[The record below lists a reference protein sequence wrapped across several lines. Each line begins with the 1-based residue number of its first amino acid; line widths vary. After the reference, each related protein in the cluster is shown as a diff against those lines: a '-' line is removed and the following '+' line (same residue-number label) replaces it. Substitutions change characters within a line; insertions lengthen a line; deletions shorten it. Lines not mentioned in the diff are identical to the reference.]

1 MEKNKTKKFTV
12 WNFVLNAF
20 AWLSFFL
27 AVLLF
32 LLVLFSAF
40 SGSPN
45 DKSLLGYKMLIV
57 ESDSMSLSQESEQ
70 SDIYFSSGDVI
81 FVKKVEDYSAIR
93 VGDVISFVSYNPESE
108 GKTVTHKVRTVIKTA
123 SGALVGYETYG
134 IHTGVS
140 DQVIVEPSAVLGKY
154 IGKAQGLGHLFSF
167 FKKPAGFF
175 TVLLIPCLLLLIHF
189 SIKVGKYLARK
200 EMSDT
205 LDSEIG
211 TLKGRISQLESNK
224 GEVVVMQSPVEE
236 LAVTADTVQQPTQP
250 IQPAQPMPQ
259 PQQTVISQPAPTVIQ
274 VPVFNE
280 KQLELT
286 TKALTSTIE
295 TLTRTIENLVMA
307 VEKPVQTLAST
318 VQTLAVAKTQPTP
331 APVVEQPVQVEI
343 QPVVVEQAPVQ
354 EPTPVVEEQ
363 TAQTQTAES
372 ETAENQSAQAET
384 NAFGAFRKQSKKVPF
399 QKRLLALDKEIKGF
413 FSEVHNELISYK
425 KVHYRVSFKGIS
437 YRVGRNAIA
446 KMVVRGK
453 TLTLYLA
460 LNVDDY
466 ATTVY
471 FQKDSSAVKSYEE
484 VPFTVKIKSNRGK
497 NNALKLVGEIAQNKS
512 LIKIDDFK
520 KEDIIKLIRALNK

>member
-45 DKSLLGYKMLIV
+45 DKSLLGYKMFIV
-57 ESDSMSLSQESEQ
+57 ESDSMSLSQTSEQ

-81 FVKKVEDYSAIR
+81 FVKKVEDYSTIG

-211 TLKGRISQLESNK
+211 VLKGRIAQLENNK

-236 LAVTADTVQQPTQP
+236 LAVTADDTVQ
-250 IQPAQPMPQ
+250 QPAQPMQP
-259 PQQTVISQPAPTVIQ
+259 PQQTVVTQPAPTVIQ
-274 VPVFNE
+274 VPVYNE

-331 APVVEQPVQVEI
+331 IPTPAPVVEQPVQVEI
-343 QPVVVEQAPVQ
+343 QPVVVEQAPAQ
-354 EPTPVVEEQ
+354 EPTPVEEEQ
-363 TAQTQTAES
+363 TAQAES
-372 ETAENQSAQAET
+372 ESVQAET
-384 NAFGAFRKQSKKVPF
+384 NAFGAFRKQSKKIPF

-425 KVHYRVSFKGIS
+425 KVRYRISFKGIS

-471 FQKDSSAVKSYEE
+471 FQKDSSSVKSYEE

-497 NNALKLVGEIAQNKS
+497 NNALKLVGEVAQNKS

-520 KEDIIKLIRALNK
+520 KEDVIKLIRSLNK